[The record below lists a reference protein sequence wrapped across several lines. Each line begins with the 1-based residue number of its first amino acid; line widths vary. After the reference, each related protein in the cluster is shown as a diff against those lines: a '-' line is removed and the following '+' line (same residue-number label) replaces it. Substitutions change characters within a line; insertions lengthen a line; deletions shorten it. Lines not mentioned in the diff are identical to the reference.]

1 MNALDQFFEMRNTA
15 VLLQCLGEKIK
26 IKKKEKEVNGLF
38 ISIDNKLDNLL
49 YQENSIM
56 LTKKEESLDEDFE
69 FFKVENI
76 FFSVKKANSKLLS
89 LM

>member
-15 VLLQCLGEKIK
+15 ALLQCLGEKVK
-26 IKKKEKEVNGLF
+26 VIKKDKELNGLF
-38 ISIDNKLDNLL
+38 ISIDDKLDKLL

-56 LTKKEESLDEDFE
+56 LTKKEEQLDDDFE

-76 FFSVKKANSKLLS
+76 FFSIKKANSK
-89 LM
+89 